1 MNLTILTYHHRMAG
15 PIGNQG
21 ERISWASRTSS
32 SHSHS
37 PAASLSSVGKTSRIT
52 ETIPEEKEGQ
62 TPSAERSS
70 ARALFSP
77 DERRLVESSPQPITP
92 SEQHRID
99 AVIEG
104 NPITVPAGGNSG
116 LTHRPA
122 THEVASAPAV
132 LHDKHR
138 GLTAATPHV
147 PAETFDLS
155 LLRRPPPP
163 KLDPTAPLRAVREQA
178 ARGPS
183 IAVAIEDEDHVK
195 RKDTMMSPAE
205 QRIHSN
211 PLPVGAHHPPPPLGE
226 SGPSIRN
233 RDENVEEAGWGTP
246 FKVQWIKTTPLP
258 FHRTRH
264 LRNPWNH
271 DREVKVSRDGTELEP
286 GVGEAL
292 IQEWDVPEPAP
303 ASPATS
309 PTVSRKGH
317 RTPLRGGAQ
326 TETSALGTP
335 GPASGTQRQ
344 YPRAHGGD
352 R

>member
-1 MNLTILTYHHRMAG
+1 MAG

-21 ERISWASRTSS
+21 ERISWASRSSS

-37 PAASLSSVGKTSRIT
+37 PSTSLSSVGKASRIT
-52 ETIPEEKEGQ
+52 ESIPEEKEGQ

-70 ARALFSP
+70 ARTLFSP
-77 DERRLVESSPQPITP
+77 DEQRLVEGSPQPITP
-92 SEQHRID
+92 SEQQRID

-104 NPITVPAGGNSG
+104 NPSTAPTGKNPAS
-116 LTHRPA
+116 THRPT

-132 LHDKHR
+132 LHNKHR
-138 GLTAATPHV
+138 AITAATPLV
-147 PAETFDLS
+147 PSETFDYNV
-155 LLRRPPPP
+155 LRKPPPL
-163 KLDPTAPLRAVREQA
+163 KLDPTAPQRAVRDQA

-183 IAVAIEDEDHVK
+183 ITVAIEDEDHVK

-205 QRIHSN
+205 QRMHSY
-211 PLPVGAHHPPPPLGE
+211 PLPAGAHHLPPLSSE
-226 SGPSIRN
+226 PGPSILRN
-233 RDENVEEAGWGTP
+233 RDENLEEEAGWGTP

-309 PTVSRKGH
+309 PTVSRKQ
-317 RTPLRGGAQ
+317 RTPFRGGAQ
-326 TETSALGTP
+326 AETSTLGTP